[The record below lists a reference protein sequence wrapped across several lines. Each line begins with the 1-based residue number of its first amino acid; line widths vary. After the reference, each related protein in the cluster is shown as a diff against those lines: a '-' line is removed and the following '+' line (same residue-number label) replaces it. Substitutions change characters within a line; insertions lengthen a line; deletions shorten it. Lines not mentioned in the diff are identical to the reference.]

1 MGHFSL
7 DFKKAKG
14 SSDARESDH
23 IERKV
28 IPDNADPT
36 RTHLNRE
43 LVKMPSGVYGR
54 DEAIAHRIK
63 TAGIKRKITNDQVRV
78 IRTVLSGTHEDMMN
92 IAANGQLDDWCNDSL
107 KWLQDT
113 FGKENVVSVVLHM
126 DEHTPHLHASIVPI
140 VTGERRKAKNKTA
153 EEGKRTYRKKAN
165 AVRLCADDVLNRD
178 KMVGYHDSYA
188 EAMGKY
194 GLKRGVRGSDARHTT
209 TAQYYRNIKRET
221 ERLQNCMKLLQSD
234 VEEAERLLKQTKSEI
249 NTEKLQ
255 AAKTEAKTALVSKI
269 GSLLGSGEIKELK
282 QENQQLR
289 DEVVARDESI
299 ERLQIMMQKQREQ
312 YSRELVKVQGKHIKE
327 LDETRKEISR
337 LSQMIKKACAWLP
350 LLKELFRME
359 RLCRVVGFST
369 EQTAKLMLGEKIE
382 HNGTLYSE
390 EYKRNFVTDKVT
402 AQIVTASTVGK
413 NKLVLII
420 NRKNVSDWFREQFS
434 KLYQRIQLKEVQKRS
449 KGFSL

>member
-255 AAKTEAKTALVSKI
+255 AAKTALVSKI
-269 GSLLGSGEIKELK
+269 GSLLGSGKLKEVEQHNRKLC
-282 QENQQLR
+282 ELVT
-289 DEVVARDESI
+289 D
-299 ERLQIMMQKQREQ
+299 REQ
-312 YSRELVKVQGKHIKE
+312 YIDELHEKMQRMEDSHCQQLGEMQQQHQAEVEKLTSKHSSEVTTLNGIIRKAKRWFPMLEARLQMENLCQKIGFTAEQTGALLTGKALEFSGLLYSGEHKRKFNVENAEIKVFSDSTKPNQLFLCVNRQPIVEWFKVQ
-327 LDETRKEISR
+327 
-337 LSQMIKKACAWLP
+337 WNN
-350 LLKELFRME
+350 LKNQIRP
-359 RLCRVVGFST
+359 
-369 EQTAKLMLGEKIE
+369 KL
-382 HNGTLYSE
+382 H
-390 EYKRNFVTDKVT
+390 
-402 AQIVTASTVGK
+402 
-413 NKLVLII
+413 
-420 NRKNVSDWFREQFS
+420 
-434 KLYQRIQLKEVQKRS
+434 
-449 KGFSL
+449 